1 MRSFLLRD
9 GWERVR
15 TVLSWATVAV
25 WRALMCLVM
34 IPAALAVS
42 YWMLSVAFGVTSS
55 QGLVK
60 DFYTYADTSLRA
72 APTGMIRVQ
81 TCDDVLPPAAPSLR
95 DRYGNLPDCK
105 HPRMVNAPAAEV
117 LADQTESVESFYRV
131 LVILSAVF
139 MTLFYYGRHIQS
151 IAERNDLLNRMIWL
165 ARH

>member
-9 GWERVR
+9 GWERGR
-15 TVLSWATVAV
+15 TVLSWVTVAA

-34 IPAALAVS
+34 LPAALAVS
-42 YWMLSVAFGVTSS
+42 YWMLSVTFGVTSS

-105 HPRMVNAPAAEV
+105 HPRMINAPAAEV
-117 LADQTESVESFYRV
+117 LADQTEYFESLYWV
-131 LVILSAVF
+131 LVILSAAF
-139 MTLFYYGRHIQS
+139 MAFFYYGRHLQS
-151 IAERNDLLNRMIWL
+151 IAERNELLNRMIGL